1 MSTKD
6 TKRATKKE
14 LSGPLTEEQRQEIK
28 EAFELFDTQGTGKI
42 DAKELRV
49 AMVRARRNDDG
60 KGWNGDVGDRL

>member
-14 LSGPLTEEQRQEIK
+14 LPGPLTEEQRQEIK